1 MNGQQDAVQEAKRRL
16 KQYIHLQYETY
27 KQCERLA
34 RLKSAEQFPTRP
46 EGNEGGGTG
55 QPNPHRQ
62 ENAIVR
68 RILHEDRMNARIA
81 EIMKELDAIDDAI
94 DSLPDA
100 LEREVLRLR
109 YTDGENNRHME
120 WSEIALQMYGD
131 NDEKHVLASQRL
143 HGRALVNISKI
154 FNEVKEDGKL

>member
-1 MNGQQDAVQEAKRRL
+1 MGEQQDTVKEAKRRL
-16 KQYIHLQYETY
+16 CQYIHLQFELYR
-27 KQCERLA
+27 QCERLA
-34 RLKSAEQFPTRP
+34 RLKSAEKFPTRP
-46 EGNEGGGTG
+46 EGNEGGTG

-68 RILHEDRMNARIA
+68 RMEYENKMNARVA
-81 EIMKELDAIDDAI
+81 EITAELDAIDDAI

-109 YTDGENNRHME
+109 YTDGENNRHIE
-120 WSEIALQMYGD
+120 WSEVALNLYGD
-131 NDEKHVLASQRL
+131 NDEKHLLATYRL
-143 HGRALVNISKI
+143 HGRALVNIATI

>member
-1 MNGQQDAVQEAKRRL
+1 MSEQQEAVKEAKRRL
-16 KQYIHLQYETY
+16 KQYIHLQFELYR
-27 KQCERLA
+27 QCERLA
-34 RLKSAEQFPTRP
+34 RLKSAEKFPSRP

-68 RILHEDRMNARIA
+68 RMGYEEKMKVRVA
-81 EIMKELDAIDDAI
+81 EITAELDAIDDAI

-109 YTDGENNRHME
+109 YTDGENNRLAE
-120 WSEIALQMYGD
+120 WTQIALDLYGD
-131 NDEKHVLASQRL
+131 NDEKHLLASFKL
-143 HGRALVNISKI
+143 HGRALANIAII
-154 FNEVKEDGKL
+154 FNEVKK